1 MTWQLGPHP
10 DDAARAAAAAPGG
23 TGSSGTGAGTGPGL
37 GAGEADPSGPSD
49 ATPSVPHLPTRPQL
63 RRPTLVL
70 RPRADTRDAVVLELL
85 PLLAP
90 ALAIGATQLLL
101 PWSTLLLA
109 ACLAVTS
116 LAQLV
121 VASRDAALLRSRGF
135 VGTAPSAL
143 ALVSPILYLAVRGR
157 VCSQHDRTAYAPVPW
172 AIGSTV
178 VAIGALALTAWLEGS
193 VDASLG
199 GMLTGL
205 F

>member
-1 MTWQLGPHP
+1 MTWQFGAHP
-10 DDAARAAAAAPGG
+10 DDAARAAAAAAARAGG
-23 TGSSGTGAGTGPGL
+23 SL
-37 GAGEADPSGPSD
+37 DPST
-49 ATPSVPHLPTRPQL
+49 ALPTRPQL
-63 RRPTLVL
+63 HRPTLVL
-70 RPRADTRDAVVLELL
+70 RPRADTRDAVILELL

-90 ALAIGATQLLL
+90 VLAIVATQAMVPWSIPLLL
-101 PWSTLLLA
+101 I
-109 ACLAVTS
+109 CVAVTCV
-116 LAQLV
+116 AQFV

-143 ALVSPILYLAVRGR
+143 ALVSPILYLVLRGR

-178 VAIGALALTAWLEGS
+178 VAVLLLIGTAWFESS
-193 VDASLG
+193 VDASIG